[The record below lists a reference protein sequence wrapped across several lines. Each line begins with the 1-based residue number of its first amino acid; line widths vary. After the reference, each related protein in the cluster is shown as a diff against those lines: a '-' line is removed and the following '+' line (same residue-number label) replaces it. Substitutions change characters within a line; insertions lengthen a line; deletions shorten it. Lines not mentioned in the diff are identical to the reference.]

1 MKGGIIGSGLM
12 SSSTANAVRFN
23 KLAISDLYDKIKIN
37 NISRAIFS
45 SDGRT
50 VKVLDNSDDVYDIV
64 IFPNDVDKLESMFSK
79 NKIPFQIL
87 YPEESPLQGISTFLN
102 IVFPILLIVGLVQVL
117 SGRMSPPGG
126 LNNIINPT
134 KIEIQP
140 ITNTSFND
148 VAGCDDSKMELEEI
162 VDFLKDP
169 TKYSRLGAESPRGVL
184 LEGPPGTGKTL
195 LARAIAGEAG
205 VPFISTSGSEF
216 VEIFVGVGASRIR
229 NIFEEAKKNAPCIIF
244 IDEIDAIG
252 KSRSGNNGFN
262 SNDERE
268 QTLNQILTEMDGFK
282 GNTGVVVLAATNRGN
297 VLDDALL
304 RPGRFDRRIP
314 VQLPSISGR
323 LDILKVHSRN
333 KVLEKSLDLK
343 EIAARTIGFS
353 GASLQNLMN
362 EAAIVAARRNGDYIT
377 YEDIDFALDRITVGI
392 QKQLPRFKE
401 QNKLVAYHEAG
412 HTLMAA
418 LSLDYDNVT
427 KVTIIPRS
435 NGAGGFT
442 LFTPSEERIET
453 GLYSFRYLK
462 SQLSVALGGR
472 VAEEI
477 IYGKAGITT
486 GASGDL
492 QRVRSLARQMITQ
505 WGFTVDLE
513 SNDVPIAWESI
524 ENSNSFKSDISS
536 DTEKYVDN
544 EIKKLVTSAY
554 EECKI
559 TLINNKHILDN
570 IANSL
575 LEKETLSG
583 SDIYDIISSS
593 STE

>member
-1 MKGGIIGSGLM
+1 M
-12 SSSTANAVRFN
+12 
-23 KLAISDLYDKIKIN
+23 
-37 NISRAIFS
+37 
-45 SDGRT
+45 
-50 VKVLDNSDDVYDIV
+50 
-64 IFPNDVDKLESMFSK
+64 
-79 NKIPFQIL
+79 
-87 YPEESPLQGISTFLN
+87 
-102 IVFPILLIVGLVQVL
+102 
-117 SGRMSPPGG
+117 
-126 LNNIINPT
+126 
-134 KIEIQP
+134 
-140 ITNTSFND
+140 
-148 VAGCDDSKMELEEI
+148 
-162 VDFLKDP
+162 
-169 TKYSRLGAESPRGVL
+169 
-184 LEGPPGTGKTL
+184 
-195 LARAIAGEAG
+195 
-205 VPFISTSGSEF
+205 
-216 VEIFVGVGASRIR
+216 
-229 NIFEEAKKNAPCIIF
+229 
-244 IDEIDAIG
+244 
-252 KSRSGNNGFN
+252 
-262 SNDERE
+262 
-268 QTLNQILTEMDGFK
+268 
-282 GNTGVVVLAATNRGN
+282 
-297 VLDDALL
+297 
-304 RPGRFDRRIP
+304 
-314 VQLPSISGR
+314 
-323 LDILKVHSRN
+323 
-333 KVLEKSLDLK
+333 
-343 EIAARTIGFS
+343 
-353 GASLQNLMN
+353 
-362 EAAIVAARRNGDYIT
+362 
-377 YEDIDFALDRITVGI
+377 
-392 QKQLPRFKE
+392 
-401 QNKLVAYHEAG
+401 
-412 HTLMAA
+412 
-418 LSLDYDNVT
+418 DYDNVT